1 MPKVV
6 RNDSKGLHQ
15 KQGKGAVGVKL
26 VQVAHL
32 TQTANRTF
40 SIASGN
46 GITQPAKSA
55 LTGVTVVVSTA
66 LAFSGAATTGLQIGT
81 AAGGEQV
88 VALDADSIAGS
99 GASLAVGKGASTQS
113 EVHTALNG
121 NQTLVIVQDSPYSA
135 TERQLYPEVAIH
147 ANGINS
153 GELQVFLEFVQFG
166 E

>member
-88 VALDADSIAGS
+88 VA
-99 GASLAVGKGASTQS
+99 
-113 EVHTALNG
+113 
-121 NQTLVIVQDSPYSA
+121 VQ
-135 TERQLYPEVAIH
+135 
-147 ANGINS
+147 
-153 GELQVFLEFVQFG
+153 ELL
-166 E
+166 